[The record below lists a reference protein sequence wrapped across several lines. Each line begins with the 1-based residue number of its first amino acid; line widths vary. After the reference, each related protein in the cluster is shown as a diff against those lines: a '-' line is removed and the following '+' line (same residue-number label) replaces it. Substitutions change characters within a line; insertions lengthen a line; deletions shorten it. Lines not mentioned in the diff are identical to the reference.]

1 MSDGDHGRKTDQQ
14 SGPRP
19 PNARVKRTLQGQ
31 IGTIMLVVVL
41 IFGTNFFF
49 IKIHLDKIQDDT
61 YMTDALGRQRM
72 LVMKMAYDAD
82 RLQHGDEDASAELRR
97 AMIEYQEAYDV
108 FIYGGE
114 LPIITGTET
123 IKRLPDS
130 MKSLLDASETEW
142 MAYRQLLDVV
152 IASPGSEE
160 AKTAIQ
166 DIAHVTPALIGRNDA
181 IVNAY
186 TAYSLRN
193 EQMLI
198 MWTIISLTCSTLVVI
213 MFYQGV
219 KRHLTNPIMKI
230 TDIARAAERGDYTV
244 RVDIR
249 TGDEI
254 EDLARTA
261 NSAMEAL
268 ARTKKEHD
276 EIDKAKVTFLTMA
289 SHELR
294 SPMTPIQAQLQ
305 MLTQGY
311 FGKLNKKQLEAVE
324 IAQRNA
330 QHLDVVIQDM
340 LELSRIEAAKI
351 AFSFQK
357 ADLAKEIYLTVKGTE
372 NYCTAKNVRVRL
384 KPSKIPLVHCDP
396 GRVSQVLRN
405 ILTNAIKFSEDK
417 GEVVVNVEDAP
428 QEIIISVQD
437 HGRGMNDD
445 TKQKLFEPFYQED
458 NIYGRQYGGTGLGLS
473 ICKGI
478 VEMMGGRIW
487 FESEQG
493 KGTTVWFSV
502 PKTPPKIVERVN
514 LLSTSDERW
523 KKLLQ
528 GK

>member
-1 MSDGDHGRKTDQQ
+1 MSDGNDGREADPR
-14 SGPRP
+14 SESRP
-19 PNARVKRTLQGQ
+19 PNARAKRTLQGQ
-31 IGTIMLVVVL
+31 IGAIMLVVIL

-61 YMTDALGRQRM
+61 YMMDALSRQRM
-72 LVMKMAYDAD
+72 LVIQTAYDAD
-82 RLQHGDEDASAELRR
+82 RLHDGEKDAKAKLRQ
-97 AMIEYQEAYDV
+97 AITEYGEAYNV
-108 FIYGGE
+108 FVHGGQ
-114 LPIITGTET
+114 LPDITGQET
-123 IKRLPDS
+123 IKPLPAS
-130 MKSLLDASETEW
+130 MRSLLEESETAW
-142 MAYRQLLDVV
+142 TAYRSLLEAI
-152 IASPGSEE
+152 IASPESEE
-160 AKTAIQ
+160 AETAVQ
-166 DIAHVTPALIGRNDA
+166 DVARVAPILVGRNDA
-181 IVNAY
+181 VIKAY
-186 TAYSLRN
+186 IAYSLRN

-198 MWTIISLTCSTLVVI
+198 MWTIISLTCSAVVVI

-230 TDIARAAERGDYTV
+230 TDVTRAAEHGDYTV

-254 EDLARTA
+254 EDLARAA
-261 NSAMEAL
+261 NSAMDAL

-311 FGKLNKKQLEAVE
+311 FGRLNKEQREAVE

-330 QHLDVVIQDM
+330 QHLDIVIQDM

-372 NYCTAKNVRVRL
+372 NYCASKNVRVRF
-384 KPSKIPLVHCDP
+384 KQSKIPLVHCDP

-417 GEVVVNVEDAP
+417 SEVVVSVEDAP
-428 QEIIISVQD
+428 QEIIIAVQD

-445 TKQKLFEPFYQED
+445 TKRKLFEPFYQED

-493 KGTTVWFSV
+493 KGTTFWFSV
-502 PKTPPKIVERVN
+502 PKAPPKIVERVN

-523 KKLLQ
+523 KTLLQ

>member
-1 MSDGDHGRKTDQQ
+1 MSDTADGHNTNPPAGA
-14 SGPRP
+14 RP
-19 PNARVKRTLQGQ
+19 NETRVKRTLQGQ
-31 IGTIMLVVVL
+31 IGTIMLVVIL

-49 IKIHLDKIQDDT
+49 IKIHLDKIQDDA

-72 LVMKMAYDAD
+72 LVMQMAYDAN
-82 RLQHGDEDASAELRR
+82 RLQRDEENTRIELRR
-97 AMIEYQEAYDV
+97 AMEEYQTAHEV
-108 FIYGGE
+108 FIFGGR
-114 LPIITGTET
+114 LSGITGQET
-123 IKRLPDS
+123 VKPLPKS
-130 MKSLLDASETEW
+130 M
-142 MAYRQLLDVV
+142 RQLLTENENDWETYKPLIDTV
-152 IASPGSEE
+152 IASPQSEE
-160 AKTAIQ
+160 ARTAVQ
-166 DIAHVTPALIGRNDA
+166 EMAWVAPVLVERNDA
-181 IVNAY
+181 IVKAY

-219 KRHLTNPIMKI
+219 KRHLTTPIMKI
-230 TDIARAAERGDYTV
+230 TDVARAAERGDYTV
-244 RVDIR
+244 HADIM

-254 EDLARTA
+254 EELARAA
-261 NSAMEAL
+261 NSAMDAL
-268 ARTKKEHD
+268 AKTKREHD

-305 MLTQGY
+305 MLIMGY
-311 FGKLNKKQLEAVE
+311 FGRLNKKQLEAVE

-351 AFSFQK
+351 AFSFKK
-357 ADLAKEIYLTVKGTE
+357 ADLEKEIYLTVKGME
-372 NYCTAKNVRVRL
+372 NYCTTKNVRVRF
-384 KPSKIPLVHCDP
+384 KPSKIPSVHCDP
-396 GRVSQVLRN
+396 DRVSQVLRN

-417 GEVVVNVEDAP
+417 SEVVVSVENAP
-428 QEIIISVQD
+428 QEVIVSVQD
-437 HGRGMNDD
+437 HGRGMSDD
-445 TKQKLFEPFYQED
+445 TKRKLFEPFYQED

-493 KGTTVWFSV
+493 KGTTFRFSI
-502 PKTPPKIVERVN
+502 PKTPPKTVERVN

-523 KKLLQ
+523 KTLLQ